1 MFTRLSRDGASTVFS
16 LFCIPW
22 RRRPHTTVDHMI
34 PLVSVRQWVISVPR
48 RRRSGKRSRSG
59 QAKAPRLAQ
68 TLLAG
73 DCAAS
78 SATVP
83 RPSPR
88 SRGSFSAGL
97 GWTRLDSTGV
107 ERLPLAAADRLVGR
121 TRRDRDRHSLALR
134 AEATSRQQARFGEG
148 LRSCSH
154 SGIFGGVL
162 KSRHCTRR
170 DERPYHSPKC

>member
-1 MFTRLSRDGASTVFS
+1 MFTCLSRDGGFHRFLTFLHPMAQTAA
-16 LFCIPW
+16 
-22 RRRPHTTVDHMI
+22 HH
-34 PLVSVRQWVISVPR
+34 
-48 RRRSGKRSRSG
+48 SRSHDPAG
-59 QAKAPRLAQ
+59 VRPAVCDFGAQAKALRQAKTLRQAQALRLAQ

-121 TRRDRDRHSLALR
+121 TRRDRERHPRALR
-134 AEATSRQQARFGEG
+134 AEATNYPQARFGEG